1 MTQIEQMIREEGRA
15 EGRAEGRIEAK
26 QDAICKYLARR
37 FGAEP
42 DEMLQKVRKMTSLE
56 ILDGVMED
64 LFAAGTLEEAKA
76 IIWDGIKKSL
86 Q

>member
-1 MTQIEQMIREEGRA
+1 MT
-15 EGRAEGRIEAK
+15 
-26 QDAICKYLARR
+26 RR
-37 FGAEP
+37 FGAGP
-42 DEMLQKVRKMTSLE
+42 DEMIQKVREMTNLE

-64 LFAAGTLEEAKA
+64 LFAAGTPEEAKT

>member
-1 MTQIEQMIREEGRA
+1 
-15 EGRAEGRIEAK
+15 
-26 QDAICKYLARR
+26 
-37 FGAEP
+37 
-42 DEMLQKVRKMTSLE
+42 MLQNVREMTRLE